1 MIRKKKAYTII
12 EKFGRFFKFRV
23 LHMNDTPHRIAMGTA
38 LGLFVAWTPVL
49 GLHILMVLG
58 LALLLRA
65 NKFVAIVFIWVNNP
79 LTMVAIYYP
88 SYLLGRTILQPF
100 RSNAVSSGT
109 QTAELLNRFG
119 SSAGFLGIFHR
130 QFWQNLFELL
140 LNNGKELWLGTTLI
154 GLAAAIV
161 GYFTTYQLVCWYRRI
176 YPHRRFSTDLQNL

>member
-1 MIRKKKAYTII
+1 
-12 EKFGRFFKFRV
+12 
-23 LHMNDTPHRIAMGTA
+23 MNDTPHRIAMGTA

-79 LTMVAIYYP
+79 LTMAAIYYP

-109 QTAELLNRFG
+109 QTAELL
-119 SSAGFLGIFHR
+119 
-130 QFWQNLFELL
+130 
-140 LNNGKELWLGTTLI
+140 
-154 GLAAAIV
+154 
-161 GYFTTYQLVCWYRRI
+161 
-176 YPHRRFSTDLQNL
+176 